1 MQQDIDTEALAAD
14 IESGAYFTNSR
25 RWYSELFHTPIA
37 QRSYY
42 VLVILLALLNMYFA
56 ILSFLGVFPIVVPVP
71 FITYSNNIWEDIPHI
86 RRIATDETENK
97 NSAVMQFLIASYVE
111 NRESYDLPLFELRYR
126 NIWSQST
133 KNVFEEYK
141 RQIDATNPYSF
152 YRLYTNR
159 SRRVVDILSLDF
171 DRSGDLS
178 QAHVTFE
185 ATVISLADGQEIGH
199 SKWRADFTYKY
210 TNFAVDQ
217 SLESV
222 SKVARFFG
230 LTGDSLKASG
240 EKRKVV
246 PMTFIVS
253 DYKVKELLE

>member
-1 MQQDIDTEALAAD
+1 MQPTNAESIAVE
-14 IESGAYFTNSR
+14 IENGEYFRESR
-25 RWYSELFHTPIA
+25 RWYSEIFHTPIA

-42 VLVILLALLNMYFA
+42 VLVILLAMINMYFA
-56 ILSFLGVFPIVVPVP
+56 NVSFSRVFPITVSVP
-71 FITYSNNIWEDIPHI
+71 FITYSNNIWEEIPHI
-86 RRIATDETENK
+86 RRITSDELEDK
-97 NSAVMQFLIASYVE
+97 NAAVMKFLIASYVD

-141 RQIDATNPYSF
+141 KQIDASNPYSF

-159 SRRVVDILSLDF
+159 ARRYVEVQSLDWG
-171 DRSGDLS
+171 RANNTM
-178 QAHVTFE
+178 QAHVIFE
-185 ATVISLADGQEIGH
+185 AYIILLADGSELSH
-199 SKWRADFTYKY
+199 SKWRADITYKY
-210 TNFAVDQ
+210 TDFRVDQ
-217 SLESV
+217 SLDTRNAI
-222 SKVARFFG
+222 ARFFG

-240 EKRKVV
+240 EKRKIV